1 MFRRP
6 IVRRRG
12 SPLLRTAI
20 VGGAAYTAG
29 KSAERG
35 ATREASQEQRLS
47 GLERQQ
53 GGTPQQGYQNIPPG
67 RQTAPQQTY
76 QQPPPPQQLYQQS
89 PPPTQADQP
98 SQSAPATEAGPDKLS
113 QLKKLGELRQS
124 GVLTEAEFEMEKQ
137 KILNS

>member
-20 VGGAAYTAG
+20 VGGAAYMAG
-29 KSAERG
+29 KGGERG

-47 GLERQQ
+47 ELERQ
-53 GGTPQQGYQNIPPG
+53 GGAPQQGRQNIPPG

-76 QQPPPPQQLYQQS
+76 QQQPPPQQLYQQS
-89 PPPTQADQP
+89 PPPAQANQP
-98 SQSAPATEAGPDKLS
+98 SQGAPVTEDAPDKLS
-113 QLKKLGELRQS
+113 RLKTLGELRLS
-124 GVLTEAEFEMEKQ
+124 GVLTEAEFETEKQ